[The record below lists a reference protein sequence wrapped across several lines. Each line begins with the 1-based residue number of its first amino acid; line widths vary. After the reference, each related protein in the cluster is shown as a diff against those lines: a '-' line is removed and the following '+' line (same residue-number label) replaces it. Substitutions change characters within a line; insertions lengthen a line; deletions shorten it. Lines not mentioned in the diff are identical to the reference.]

1 MIELPVVLIY
11 IPTWQRFSFQDQAPP
26 MPRVFAIILVLRIVM
41 TKPITKQIDCRRK
54 SHQISSMCSR
64 VITRNVI

>member
-11 IPTWQRFSFQDQAPP
+11 IPTWQRFSFQEQAPQ

-41 TKPITKQIDCRRK
+41 TKPITSKLTVDAK
-54 SHQISSMCSR
+54 
-64 VITRNVI
+64 VTRFPLCAIV